1 MGKGD
6 DIQERLID
14 FAVEVMELCD
24 ALPKTF
30 AGRHIGEQLFRA
42 GTAGAANYAEAR
54 GSESKNDFIH
64 KLGIVRKELN
74 VTNSAGL
81 SLQVEKRRKR
91 ISGKVRLAGRMLNS
105 EIRFSCL
112 NSARPNDRVSASPF
126 GRAGIRRPR
135 RHCSKTNHHP
145 IKEKLALPVVK
156 RATWL

>member
-1 MGKGD
+1 MSGRRSAMAKGD

-14 FAVEVMELCD
+14 FAVQVMELCD

-74 VTNSAGL
+74 E
-81 SLQVEKRRKR
+81 SLVWLRLVERRKLVPGDTLLKASMECDELCKI
-91 ISGKVRLAGRMLNS
+91 ISASRKTAETNLRESKVGRANS
-105 EIRFSCL
+105 EF
-112 NSARPNDRVSASPF
+112 
-126 GRAGIRRPR
+126 
-135 RHCSKTNHHP
+135 
-145 IKEKLALPVVK
+145 
-156 RATWL
+156 